1 MTVAA
6 ANSVTVTAAVA
17 EAETETV
24 TVSVA
29 VTVTMGSGLW
39 WPSRSYRIPMGIAP
53 SPTMMASTPTVTN
66 TMARAVAPLK

>member
-1 MTVAA
+1 MAEA
-6 ANSVTVTAAVA
+6 SSVTVTAAVA
-17 EAETETV
+17 EAETV
-24 TVSVA
+24 TVAVA